1 MSDYI
6 HIFHRGNDP
15 NERRTVLVC
24 HGTGGDEHSLVPF
37 AESLLPGAS
46 ILSPRGNVLEGA
58 LPRFF
63 RRLAEGVFDQD
74 DLVLRAGQLAQ
85 FVAEAAVTYGFDPS
99 KVVGFGYSNGAN
111 ILHTALLLH
120 PDIAADLVL
129 LRAMPTLSGSRLA
142 ALSETSEP
150 RLAGKRVLLSQGD
163 TDPTVTTDHSD
174 ELAALLS
181 KHGAQVHLS
190 WQHGGHA
197 VNRSEIEAAKTWL
210 A

>member
-6 HIFHRGNDP
+6 HIFHRGTDP
-15 NERRTVLVC
+15 NEERTILVC

-74 DLVLRAGQLAQ
+74 DLVFRAGQLAR
-85 FVAEAAVTYGFDPS
+85 FVAESADTYGFDAA

-120 PDIAADLVL
+120 PDVSAELVL
-129 LRAMPTLSGSRLA
+129 LRAMPTLSASKLAGSLDEA
-142 ALSETSEP
+142 HP
-150 RLAGKRVLLSQGD
+150 RLASKRILLSQGD
-163 TDPTVTTDHSD
+163 SDPIVPNELSN
-174 ELAALLS
+174 ELATLLS
-181 KHGAQVHLS
+181 SQGAQVQLS
-190 WQHGGHA
+190 WQHSGHA
-197 VNRSEIEAAKTWL
+197 ITRSELEAARDWL